1 MSSES
6 QREQVLRGVADAIA
20 AKGYSATTISDI
32 AKAARASRTTVYAQF
47 PDKDSALIALHQ
59 EFGAR
64 VVAAVVEAH
73 RVADGDWRERLTA
86 MVGAY
91 VDAMASASAGERASL
106 LEVASIGPAGRASR
120 QAGQD
125 RFAAVVVEISGEL
138 ADGFRRAATPVAASS
153 RSASSPRSTNSRCAP
168 TPPTTSAR
176 SRPIA
181 VDLLQRLVLDPDA

>member
-1 MSSES
+1 MS
-6 QREQVLRGVADAIA
+6 QREQILRGVADAIA

-73 RVADGDWRERLTA
+73 RAAAGDWRERLTA

-91 VDAMASASAGERASL
+91 VEAMASASPGERASL
-106 LEVASIGPAGRASR
+106 LEVASIGPAGRESR

-125 RFAAVVVEISGEL
+125 RFAAVVMDISVELAAEFGEL
-138 ADGFRRAATPVAASS
+138 RPLSPELALGAVAAINELAL
-153 RSASSPRSTNSRCAP
+153 RADDIRAIAP
-168 TPPTTSAR
+168 V
-176 SRPIA
+176 A
-181 VDLLQRLVLDPDA
+181 VDLLQRLVSHA

>member
-6 QREQVLRGVADAIA
+6 QRHQVLRGVADAIA
-20 AKGYSATTISDI
+20 AKGYSATTIADI

-64 VVAAVVEAH
+64 VVEAVLAAH
-73 RVADGDWRERLTA
+73 RAATGGWRERLAT

-91 VDAMASASAGERASL
+91 VEAMASASDGERASL

-120 QAGQD
+120 AAGQD
-125 RFAAVVVEISGEL
+125 RFAAVVVDISADLAAAFDELRPLPAPLALAAVAAINEL
-138 ADGFRRAATPVAASS
+138 ALRAGSPDDIRALAPVAA
-153 RSASSPRSTNSRCAP
+153 
-168 TPPTTSAR
+168 
-176 SRPIA
+176 
-181 VDLLQRLVLDPDA
+181 DFLERLVFHA